1 MIIHRSL
8 ISKSGDWLADCMECD
23 YDIDYDCDVCPHCG
37 LESPVSYKWFNI
49 IYKERIEKLKLN
61 NDLEKLAELY
71 FEAYYEAAMLCDPY
85 VLGDM
90 VRELEKIYIDLGYHD
105 RLIWLYVEDATHPEW
120 NAITDGARKA
130 YLYAKKTQRMDLELY
145 VMEVFDHAN
154 ARRYRTTEDTTPK
167 DLVDR
172 KKQLLTLYN
181 EGKINDIEFPEFEL
195 DMWSK
200 FKPK

>member
-1 MIIHRSL
+1 
-8 ISKSGDWLADCMECD
+8 MECD

-90 VRELEKIYIDLGYHD
+90 VRELEKIYIE
-105 RLIWLYVEDATHPEW
+105 I
-120 NAITDGARKA
+120 ITPIR
-130 YLYAKKTQRMDLELY
+130 
-145 VMEVFDHAN
+145 
-154 ARRYRTTEDTTPK
+154 P
-167 DLVDR
+167 
-172 KKQLLTLYN
+172 
-181 EGKINDIEFPEFEL
+181 P
-195 DMWSK
+195 
-200 FKPK
+200 